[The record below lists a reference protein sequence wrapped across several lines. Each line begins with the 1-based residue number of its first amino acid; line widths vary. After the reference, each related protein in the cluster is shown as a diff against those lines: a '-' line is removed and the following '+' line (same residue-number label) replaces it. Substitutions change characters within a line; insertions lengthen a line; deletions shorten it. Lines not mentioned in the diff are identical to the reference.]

1 MKRRKR
7 SRTNSNQLIK
17 VGEQRTALLFLLPTI
32 ILLLGLIAYP
42 MFNNIRISFFDIPL
56 NPRLDEVFLGL
67 DNYKTVL
74 SDPGF
79 YKALGITVLYTALT
93 VIGST
98 VLGLGIAIFF
108 NREFK
113 FRKLSRSIIILSYV
127 TPSISLIFA
136 WKYMFNQTYGIVN
149 EWIVGD
155 LGLLENAPLW
165 FDDPTSSFALVV
177 LFAIWRYFPYAFISI
192 LAILQTLDQSLYEAA
207 EIDGANAWDKFK
219 AITLPSIQPVII
231 TIVTLRTIWTFY
243 MFNDVYLLTTKVD
256 VIGIY
261 LYKKAFAR
269 NDMGQAAAI
278 SVTLFIIL
286 FLVIFLYRKKV
297 ETDE

>member
-1 MKRRKR
+1 
-7 SRTNSNQLIK
+7 
-17 VGEQRTALLFLLPTI
+17 
-32 ILLLGLIAYP
+32 